1 MSDSLDR
8 ITSFPSTLAL
18 AGGENAGRD
27 RVLTVCIVVLLVGL
41 ARGASGIA
49 YTCLAAMPVWSTAA
63 AMFDILLI
71 MFYVISRDN
80 NNAMKMPVDTGGW
93 LFTIVNIP
101 LAMALFTIV
110 IDFLFSFFAMG
121 FWKDTIVLS
130 AFVLVQILLV
140 KSLRRLTRFTG
151 SPEST
156 FTKAMVNGVK
166 GLISSTGAC
175 IFGFAAFLLFHVG
188 AQSLLSDKLVTSIE
202 ELASSIME
210 GVEHPFGARHPGFQL
225 WLIFVLLFVLAG
237 LLGRSRLTS
246 KLIAGR
252 RLESILETAL
262 LAFICFSLTSSQ
274 IEQFGITRE
283 TELGQRA
290 AERTEVAKE
299 LQRVVRERP
308 LLASDK
314 AILGD
319 ALKEI
324 EDARD
329 SEDVAIKAISNVEK
343 GRFSEDTVSDSYS
356 RQTFA
361 DEKYGLILPASSS
374 GRSRLLEMRS
384 KRVQE
389 EARAE
394 AAANALQELLTETSS
409 TILGSVFKDNSRL
422 TDLLISAVS
431 DFISDNSEYSLTAVC
446 ARVLGVFSG
455 KEKPLDP
462 SFSTVPAL
470 IEKSETEVRREH
482 EAASHSKGGE
492 GKEEVEPASH
502 PVL

>member
-1 MSDSLDR
+1 
-8 ITSFPSTLAL
+8 
-18 AGGENAGRD
+18 
-27 RVLTVCIVVLLVGL
+27 
-41 ARGASGIA
+41 
-49 YTCLAAMPVWSTAA
+49 
-63 AMFDILLI
+63 
-71 MFYVISRDN
+71 
-80 NNAMKMPVDTGGW
+80 
-93 LFTIVNIP
+93 
-101 LAMALFTIV
+101 
-110 IDFLFSFFAMG
+110 
-121 FWKDTIVLS
+121 
-130 AFVLVQILLV
+130 
-140 KSLRRLTRFTG
+140 
-151 SPEST
+151 
-156 FTKAMVNGVK
+156 
-166 GLISSTGAC
+166 
-175 IFGFAAFLLFHVG
+175 
-188 AQSLLSDKLVTSIE
+188 
-202 ELASSIME
+202 
-210 GVEHPFGARHPGFQL
+210 L